1 MLLSIPTN
9 VRITYTPGN
18 DYALLEWDAPTSRGS
33 SAITGYV
40 LTRDDGGGADP
51 GPWSYTYSDAS
62 MRQLTFISLK
72 TGTYT
77 LSVAAQNNEGTGLV
91 ASMKVQIRVP

>member
-40 LTRDDGGGADP
+40 LARDDGGGAACVSP
-51 GPWSYTYSDAS
+51 GLDD
-62 MRQLTFISLK
+62 QLHGLDQFLPILVDHGLPSIP
-72 TGTYT
+72 
-77 LSVAAQNNEGTGLV
+77 VACPCPKKQETPE
-91 ASMKVQIRVP
+91 VQK